1 MYMCHY
7 PHAWKINLD
16 WWLMVDKIHISHG
29 YLLNRYAKNFIKLL
43 AYFSVFIFFNESVEA
58 ASPRTPS
65 QALPKMFQ
73 KPPPAGYYEMKK
85 QDAIIPTIPEIKI
98 KQQEDTGI
106 TIIPETLIILA
117 PNALQKII
125 SIEKYQNKVIG
136 QEKSISELYNLALEI
151 EKEYNEK
158 GYPLV
163 RVILPTQELEPEQ
176 ATIFLKVIDG
186 YIEQLDLS
194 KVPVNQVRR
203 VYSYLKPLIKQK
215 SIKFSD
221 IERQLLLAGNIAG
234 LSLESRLE
242 AGVNEGG
249 TILAIDSKHQLL
261 NGGVTFDNTQ
271 SEELGRQQGQIRA
284 VVNSP
289 MGLGETISLF
299 GLARPTIKGMKG
311 TGSDVPIRAGGLAL
325 ALPVGNK
332 GLTAGLSYMESMT
345 RPGGDARDL
354 GLEANMKAA
363 TGTLSYPLVYKRDK
377 AVFFRGTLS
386 WSDEIQQTNSGG
398 EDQDLSHDRVTALRF
413 GTSLN
418 RCEVGCLGIDLQV
431 SRGIDIGSRS
441 LGDVGSGTPLSRGS
455 GKNNFTHFT
464 LDTTYTVA
472 LADLTFNVNTGGQ
485 LALDDLLNSEQSS
498 ITGPN
503 KLSGFTSGSI
513 SGDENWYFRGQ
524 LNKKYNLN
532 DKLSVTPYVYGAA
545 GVAYTLTPTS
555 VENRAT
561 AAKSIGLGLQV
572 DSVDKY
578 FFSKNVSA
586 KLEYSKNWATGKLE
600 DLSDVRLNKQHLGV
614 NLAMTF

>member
-1 MYMCHY
+1 
-7 PHAWKINLD
+7 
-16 WWLMVDKIHISHG
+16 MVDKIHISHS
-29 YLLNRYAKNFIKLL
+29 YLFSSYAKNFTRLL
-43 AYFSVFIFFNESVEA
+43 ACLSAFMFFGESVEA
-58 ASPRTPS
+58 ANPRTPS

-73 KPPPAGYYEMKK
+73 KPPSASYYEMKK
-85 QDAIIPTIPEIKI
+85 QEAIIPVIPEFKI
-98 KQQEDTGI
+98 EQQEDTGI
-106 TIIPETLIILA
+106 TITPETLIILA
-117 PNALQKII
+117 PNTLQKII
-125 SIEKYQNKVIG
+125 SIDKYQEKVIG
-136 QEKSISELYNLALEI
+136 KEKSISELYSLALEI
-151 EKEYNEK
+151 EREYNEK

-203 VYSYLKPLIKQK
+203 VYSYLKPLIKKK

-234 LSLESRLE
+234 LTLESTLA
-242 AGVNEGG
+242 AGTNEGG
-249 TILAIDSKHQLL
+249 TVLAIDTKHQLI

-284 VVNSP
+284 VINSP

-311 TGSDVPIRAGGLAL
+311 SGGDVPIRAGGFAL
-325 ALPVGNK
+325 SLPVGND
-332 GLTAGLSYMESMT
+332 GMTAGLSYMESMT
-345 RPGGDARDL
+345 RPGGDAQDL

-363 TGTLSYPLVYKRDK
+363 TATISYPLVYKRDK

-386 WSDEIQQTNSGG
+386 WSDEIQQTNIGG

-418 RCEVGCLGIDLQV
+418 RCQVGCLGIDLQV
-431 SRGIDIGSRS
+431 SRGIDIAARS
-441 LGDVGSGTPLSRGS
+441 LGDVGEGTPLSRGS
-455 GKNNFTHFT
+455 GKNNFTHFK

-472 LADLTFNVNTGGQ
+472 LDEKLNFNINVGGQ
-485 LALDDLLNSEQSS
+485 LALDDLLNSEQSG

-503 KLSGFTSGSI
+503 KLSGFTSGAI

-524 LNKKYNLN
+524 LNRNYKLN
-532 DKLSVTPYVYGAA
+532 DKLAISPYVYGAA
-545 GVAYTLTPTS
+545 GVAYTLTPTA

-561 AAKSIGLGLQV
+561 AAKSIGLGLSINSK
-572 DSVDKY
+572 DE
-578 FFSKNVSA
+578 FFFDKNVSA
-586 KLEYSKNWATGKLE
+586 KIEYSKNWATGKLE